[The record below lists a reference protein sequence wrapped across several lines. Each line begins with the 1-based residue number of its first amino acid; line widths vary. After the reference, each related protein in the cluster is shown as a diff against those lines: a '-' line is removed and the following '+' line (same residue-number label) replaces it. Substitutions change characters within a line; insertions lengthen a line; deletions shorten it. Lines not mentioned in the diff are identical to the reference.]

1 MYTVE
6 KISYPDPKPVG
17 YCAVCG
23 EPIYW
28 GDKCYTIP
36 EGDMVHATGVYRNY
50 REIWERKPLLLS
62 CLATYIIDNFSQEE
76 LAEAVGLEAKRWE

>member
-1 MYTVE
+1 ME

-28 GDKCYTIP
+28 GDNCYTIL